1 MSTNLRSI
9 NRTLLV
15 DELKELLDDLKAYRS
30 GTVTENEGATRSAE
44 LAKRV
49 ELARG
54 RLDDLRRIQRR
65 EKDIQARKRRIEQ
78 DNAKRG

>member
-1 MSTNLRSI
+1 MSTKLKSI
-9 NRTLLV
+9 KRTLLV
-15 DELKELLDDLKAYRS
+15 DELQKLLDDLKAYRD
-30 GTVTENEGATRSAE
+30 GKVIENADSSRAAE

-54 RLDDLRRIQRR
+54 KLDDLRRIQRR
-65 EKDIQARKRRIEQ
+65 GKDIQARKRRIEQ

>member
-1 MSTNLRSI
+1 MSTKLKSI
-9 NRTLLV
+9 KRTLLV
-15 DELKELLDDLKAYRS
+15 DELHDLIDELKAYRS
-30 GTVTENEGATRSAE
+30 GQVTENETANRSAE

-54 RLDDLRRIQRR
+54 KLDDLRRIQRR
-65 EKDIQARKRRIEQ
+65 EKDIQDRKRRIEQ

>member
-1 MSTNLRSI
+1 MSTKLNCI

-15 DELKELLDDLKAYRS
+15 GDLQKLLNDLKSYRL
-30 GTVTENEGATRSAE
+30 GMVTENEGATHSAE

-54 RLDDLRRIQRR
+54 KLDDLRRTQRR
-65 EKDIQARKRRIEQ
+65 EKDIRDRKRRIEQ
-78 DNAKRG
+78 DNAKRD

>member
-1 MSTNLRSI
+1 MSTKLKSI
-9 NRTLLV
+9 KRTLLV
-15 DELKELLDDLKAYRS
+15 DELHALIDELKAYRD
-30 GTVTENEGATRSAE
+30 GKVTENADSSRAAE

-54 RLDDLRRIQRR
+54 RLDDLRQVQRR